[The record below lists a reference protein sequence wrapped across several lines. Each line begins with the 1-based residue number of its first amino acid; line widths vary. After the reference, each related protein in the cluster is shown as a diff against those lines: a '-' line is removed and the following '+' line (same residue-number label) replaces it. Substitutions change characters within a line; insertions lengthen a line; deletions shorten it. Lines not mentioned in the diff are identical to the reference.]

1 MMSTIKQQT
10 FCHYYTPSIFTTF
23 VAKTIAMK
31 LRSKLI
37 VINLQIHHVK
47 CSRYTEQDYT
57 SKLRGIRVY
66 NRSRCVFSST
76 VSEGPTTWI
85 ERWYEVVVLITST
98 LFCSIAISYCYC
110 RADKPAINV
119 LLWVFVWPGVRCY
132 FCYETY
138 EKLNSYLSCLQHFV
152 IFLPNNAPLPGGGG
166 CSPKV
171 LMGCTVCFLKPYTI
185 S

>member
-1 MMSTIKQQT
+1 MQNQNTTISGSMMSTIKQQT
-10 FCHYYTPSIFTTF
+10 FCHYDTPFIFTTF

-85 ERWYEVVVLITST
+85 ERRWYKVVVLITST
-98 LFCSIAISYCYC
+98 LFCSIAVSYCYC
-110 RADKPAINV
+110 RADVDIN
-119 LLWVFVWPGVRCY
+119 LLLTFYFEYLFGREYVVTFVM
-132 FCYETY
+132 
-138 EKLNSYLSCLQHFV
+138 KLTRNWTH
-152 IFLPNNAPLPGGGG
+152 I
-166 CSPKV
+166 
-171 LMGCTVCFLKPYTI
+171 
-185 S
+185 